1 MSWAHGLLSVSLQ
14 ESLRRGQWEGET
26 EEAHTAHGSV
36 PLATV
41 GCRGNYSI
49 SSMVPSPSP
58 AQAAFST
65 GSPPPLTHAG
75 SAHHSSPRPTQTS
88 PPPPHRQG
96 PPLLSAGQTGAHLLW
111 MGSWNSYQGFLTW
124 TPKKANSQAFF
135 SGKARRC
142 VTQKPCHMEDSTQEN
157 REHMQRTSGMKK
169 ELSRSTAFL
178 SLALMPPLSL
188 PLQAGFPGPTTKK
201 APSSDPGK
209 RVEYMTIQKPTQ
221 QRGRRITQCQRRGAL
236 VAS

>member
-1 MSWAHGLLSVSLQ
+1 MPGQLQHLLNGPQPLPCPGSLLHRQSSSSDSCRVSTSQ
-14 ESLRRGQWEGET
+14 
-26 EEAHTAHGSV
+26 
-36 PLATV
+36 LAPPNTDL
-41 GCRGNYSI
+41 
-49 SSMVPSPSP
+49 SP
-58 AQAAFST
+58 A
-65 GSPPPLTHAG
+65 PPP
-75 SAHHSSPRPTQTS
+75 
-88 PPPPHRQG
+88 QG
-96 PPLLSAGQTGAHLLW
+96 PPLLSAGQTGAHSLW

-178 SLALMPPLSL
+178 SLALMPPLPL

-221 QRGRRITQCQRRGAL
+221 QRGRRITQRSPGGQLSRSLHHTEKRS
-236 VAS
+236 VQMPTS